1 MRCYRSGN
9 PSRSDSYSQCKVFKG
24 SKSSLVVT
32 STRLYSQG
40 GDGSDGHYD
49 PRLAPACERKTTW
62 ERASSDIDGNQ
73 VLKELARD
81 YEIM

>member
-1 MRCYRSGN
+1 VRCYRSGN
-9 PSRSDSYSQCKVFKG
+9 PSRSDSYSQCDVFRC

-32 STRLYSQG
+32 STWLSSQG
-40 GDGSDGHYD
+40 DDSSGGHYD

-81 YEIM
+81 YEMI